1 MSSVINGSQQGRAAV
16 AREAHNLEVV
26 GASPAPAT
34 TFTSLPVATAA
45 KIATILQ
52 AIEELRSDATIHV
65 SDLRPLFADR
75 DVAKWLD
82 QMHAAGLIRPCQIG
96 GA

>member
-1 MSSVINGSQQGRAAV
+1 MASIINSSQQGRAAA

-34 TFTSLPVATAA
+34 TFMSLPTATAA

-52 AIEELRSDATIHV
+52 AIEDLRGDATVRV

-82 QMHAAGLIRPCQIG
+82 QMYAAGLISAVRIG